1 MKEESPKVTN
11 SEICRET
18 TIDKKELNQEQKQT
32 HTKWGDWNSDLK
44 KKKTS
49 QLKNTSRADGFTT
62 EF

>member
-32 HTKWGDWNSDLK
+32 HTKWGDWNSD
-44 KKKTS
+44 
-49 QLKNTSRADGFTT
+49 F
-62 EF
+62 F